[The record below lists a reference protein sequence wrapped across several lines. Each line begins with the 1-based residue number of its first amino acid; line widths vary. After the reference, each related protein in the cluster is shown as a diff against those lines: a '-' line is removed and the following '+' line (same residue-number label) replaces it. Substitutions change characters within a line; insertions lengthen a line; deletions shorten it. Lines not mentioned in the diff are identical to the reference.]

1 MDSRI
6 DETAIGYP
14 PAASHR
20 LVLFSE
26 LVSWCT
32 SELVGVTYG
41 IHQKYFPPTGIYRQM
56 SHWRHSPRFFAC
68 GSE

>member
-1 MDSRI
+1 MVYIRSISR
-6 DETAIGYP
+6 
-14 PAASHR
+14 R

-41 IHQKYFPPTGIYRQM
+41 IRQKCFPLTEII
-56 SHWRHSPRFFAC
+56 
-68 GSE
+68 